1 MSNKQQTFPI
11 IQIQSKL
18 LLSRAGRTRG
28 FVHCYIGKVRCF
40 LLVQADN
47 IRQSPL
53 WRGPEGMGNAQAVT
67 YPRILG
73 NFLPVAQ
80 STSSL
85 LDDHQQS
92 FACCNW
98 RTDPSRCFRQS
109 TQRLQVPL
117 SSQRSVTQIPL
128 FYPRCWAAPLGELR
142 PSLRWKGLLFIARA
156 GWLYRDAPPGAAHRV
171 EFSAQ
176 AVTLTSRRT
185 DGLKEGVSLTILG
198 RYRHICCFKH
208 YCNSLSRPR
217 P

>member
-128 FYPRCWAAPLGELR
+128 FYPRCWAAQLWGIVP
-142 PSLRWKGLLFIARA
+142 IATLERFVIDCLCKQIMTGCSPWRCPEGKA
-156 GWLYRDAPPGAAHRV
+156 N
-171 EFSAQ
+171 AQ
-176 AVTLTSRRT
+176 AVT
-185 DGLKEGVSLTILG
+185 VSA
-198 RYRHICCFKH
+198 
-208 YCNSLSRPR
+208 
-217 P
+217 